1 MCVYYIPLH
10 AYHFQVPLGVV
21 QHNENRI
28 DEMTK
33 IMDHM
38 HTYVPSVSQCNIVT
52 LPNEDTFEDKKDVFH
67 RILLGGDQLTVARA
81 RGSIAIRQDHDS
93 SEQRLDGLLPIVEDW
108 HAKQCLLKVVCLYN
122 YFMWSHAILCYRLY
136 GSNCIVK
143 HLVMRRQ
150 PYFNS
155 RFYLTILQH

>member
-10 AYHFQVPLGVV
+10 AYHFQVPLGVL

-33 IMDHM
+33 IMDHV

-67 RILLGGDQLTVARA
+67 RILLGGDQFTVARA
-81 RGSIAIRQDHDS
+81 RGSIAIR
-93 SEQRLDGLLPIVEDW
+93 
-108 HAKQCLLKVVCLYN
+108 
-122 YFMWSHAILCYRLY
+122 
-136 GSNCIVK
+136 
-143 HLVMRRQ
+143 
-150 PYFNS
+150 
-155 RFYLTILQH
+155 